1 MAMTSNANSYYEK
14 IFQGEAAGLAATDPE
29 FAERFYNFAFD
40 EVVYQAD
47 DHILLPHGTGRL

>member
-1 MAMTSNANSYYEK
+1 MTSNANSYYEK